1 MHKLEDVFEFD
12 TNYFIRL
19 KESYKKKREEQ
30 IKSLLSDEFLFE

>member
-1 MHKLEDVFEFD
+1 MNNKISS
-12 TNYFIRL
+12 NL